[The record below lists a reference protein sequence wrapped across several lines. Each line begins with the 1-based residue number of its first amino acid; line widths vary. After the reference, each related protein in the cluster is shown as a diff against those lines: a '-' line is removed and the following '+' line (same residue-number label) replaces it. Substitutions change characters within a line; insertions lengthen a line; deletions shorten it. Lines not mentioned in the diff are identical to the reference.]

1 MKKCEKI
8 DNWTECEKRG
18 CYFDTKEEIKK
29 LLSNVFKY
37 TIDGKEVSEKE
48 LCEYISQKIKERNEE

>member
-1 MKKCEKI
+1 MKNCDKFDE
-8 DNWTECEKRG
+8 WTECEKRGCQG

-37 TIDGKEVSEKE
+37 TIDGKRS
-48 LCEYISQKIKERNEE
+48 